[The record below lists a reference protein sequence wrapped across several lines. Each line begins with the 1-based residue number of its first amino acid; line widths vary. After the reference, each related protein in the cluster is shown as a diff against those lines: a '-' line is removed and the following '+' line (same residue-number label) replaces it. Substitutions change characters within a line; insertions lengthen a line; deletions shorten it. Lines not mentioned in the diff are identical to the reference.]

1 MQKIKKFLPY
11 LLFLIVVLSLF
22 YKVFAGYSIQGIDS
36 GLWSTIFYKNN
47 ALKTPFFWLHLFWLG
62 MSQGSFIYGINWIM
76 TQIAPVGMVLFFTYA
91 VSIFIA
97 MVFFYALLKKYN
109 ISFVGR
115 IFGAISYGLLPMF
128 ITLIYSG
135 HIQVVEFLAYM
146 PIIFIC
152 IEEIYDTNNP
162 LTRKLFFFGIIAI
175 AWGLMVN
182 LDVQRGLYFSITS
195 AIYVIYKAI
204 TLDEKKGFSILTSLA
219 FYKRL
224 LLLFL
229 IGLSSVA
236 VFSNALP
243 TWLEAL
249 RGRQALQEGVNQK
262 SEEEKFEF
270 ASSWSLH
277 PFELFDSIAFGFHG
291 MISGDAK
298 GPYWGSKPYSGNS
311 DTLGFFIVFFA
322 IMGIIISYKR
332 EKNVKFFFWASLV
345 LILLSFGRYW
355 PGKPLFVIFYKIP
368 MMANFRAPAKFFS
381 IAAFFISILAA
392 IGFDGLMKMI
402 EEEKKKFTKNLTN
415 ILSIFIGTT
424 LLIIFILMLTS
435 GDISLNLS
443 EKFGKNTFLA
453 DIAIKNMF
461 LSLFRLLVFL
471 VITTITIFILSYRKV
486 KFSTVLYSAIF
497 TFFCFFDLWTI
508 NNFYISKSYFKEKEF
523 YAPDGVVSFLKKEN
537 NKEIFRTATSVF
549 IPYGQKSIQY
559 PITRLKGYYLTYDFT
574 YHMIETL
581 DIPAASTV
589 YPDYEN
595 FFLSTLKSEIKGQ
608 EIKTLIDVL
617 EINKRL
623 FELANVKYVLI
634 DAPVN
639 ISFLTLTDIVK
650 ARDGRDVYIYENK
663 SYLPRLSLFESYINV
678 KNNNDALVYLS
689 SPDFDF
695 RNEVVI
701 NSSSL
706 PESGKGTN
714 NSISINP
721 LEFNGWK
728 YKVKLK
734 TSKDSILVGNFKFEK
749 GNWKAKL
756 DGKSVETFPA
766 NYLLT
771 GVFVP
776 TGEHMLEIYYEQDKF
791 FFYLSLLA
799 IILFALISITGGILY
814 LKGVKKGAQR

>member
-1 MQKIKKFLPY
+1 
-11 LLFLIVVLSLF
+11 
-22 YKVFAGYSIQGIDS
+22 
-36 GLWSTIFYKNN
+36 
-47 ALKTPFFWLHLFWLG
+47 
-62 MSQGSFIYGINWIM
+62 
-76 TQIAPVGMVLFFTYA
+76 
-91 VSIFIA
+91 
-97 MVFFYALLKKYN
+97 
-109 ISFVGR
+109 
-115 IFGAISYGLLPMF
+115 
-128 ITLIYSG
+128 
-135 HIQVVEFLAYM
+135 
-146 PIIFIC
+146 
-152 IEEIYDTNNP
+152 
-162 LTRKLFFFGIIAI
+162 
-175 AWGLMVN
+175 
-182 LDVQRGLYFSITS
+182 
-195 AIYVIYKAI
+195 
-204 TLDEKKGFSILTSLA
+204 
-219 FYKRL
+219 
-224 LLLFL
+224 
-229 IGLSSVA
+229 
-236 VFSNALP
+236 
-243 TWLEAL
+243 
-249 RGRQALQEGVNQK
+249 
-262 SEEEKFEF
+262 
-270 ASSWSLH
+270 
-277 PFELFDSIAFGFHG
+277 
-291 MISGDAK
+291 
-298 GPYWGSKPYSGNS
+298 
-311 DTLGFFIVFFA
+311 
-322 IMGIIISYKR
+322 
-332 EKNVKFFFWASLV
+332 
-345 LILLSFGRYW
+345 
-355 PGKPLFVIFYKIP
+355 
-368 MMANFRAPAKFFS
+368 
-381 IAAFFISILAA
+381 
-392 IGFDGLMKMI
+392 
-402 EEEKKKFTKNLTN
+402 
-415 ILSIFIGTT
+415 
-424 LLIIFILMLTS
+424 MLTS